1 MSENKKD
8 FTFELPEV
16 PSIAKGTVIPHGI
29 QELWLKEAKEKEA
42 LKKQRRHDF
51 LIATYG
57 ILGGI
62 VSGVGSSLIV
72 LWLQGLL

>member
-1 MSENKKD
+1 MFKMD
-8 FTFELPEV
+8 DI
-16 PSIAKGTVIPHGI
+16 PSIAKGTVIPNGI

-57 ILGGI
+57 IIGGLI
-62 VSGVGSSLIV
+62 SGVASSLIV

>member
-1 MSENKKD
+1 MPKI
-8 FTFELPEV
+8 
-16 PSIAKGTVIPHGI
+16 PSVAEGSVIPTGI
-29 QELWLKEAKEKEA
+29 QDIWLKEAKEKEA

-57 ILGGI
+57 IVGGI
-62 VSGVGSSLIV
+62 ISGVASSLIV

>member
-1 MSENKKD
+1 MVK
-8 FTFELPEV
+8 LP
-16 PSIAKGTVIPHGI
+16 PIADGSAIPLGI
-29 QELWLKEAKEKEA
+29 QELWIKEEKEKQA

-57 ILGGI
+57 IIGGF
-62 VSGVGSSLIV
+62 VSGVASSLIV

>member
-1 MSENKKD
+1 MFDSSWI
-8 FTFELPEV
+8 PA
-16 PSIAKGTVIPHGI
+16 IAKGTVVPHGT
-29 QELWLKEAKEKEA
+29 QEQWLKEAKEKEA

-57 ILGGI
+57 IVGGI
-62 VSGVGSSLIV
+62 ISGVASSLIV

>member
-1 MSENKKD
+1 MAK
-8 FTFELPEV
+8 L
-16 PSIAKGTVIPHGI
+16 PSIADGSTIPLGI
-29 QELWLKEAKEKEA
+29 QELWIKEEKEKQA

-57 ILGGI
+57 IIGGF
-62 VSGVGSSLIV
+62 VSGVASSLIV